1 MKNIEVEK
9 EEGKKGDSPVTQPTY
24 TDSIRVTAD
33 ETEIAVTWM
42 IVGSEQG
49 GGEARGAERTWRD
62 SPEAQYPDQDTTPAP
77 HTDTDLEPT
86 PVTVE
91 ETADTR
97 AARIAD
103 LVREAQLAIT
113 PSDVLKSVV
122 HFTNTS
128 CYQYE
133 AGEL

>member
-1 MKNIEVEK
+1 
-9 EEGKKGDSPVTQPTY
+9 VTQPTY
-24 TDSIRVTAD
+24 TDSIRVAAD
-33 ETEIAVTWM
+33 ETEIALTWKV
-42 IVGSEQG
+42 VGSEQG
-49 GGEARGAERTWRD
+49 ADEERGAARTWRD
-62 SPEAQYPDQDTTPAP
+62 SPEAQYPDQDTAPTPTP
-77 HTDTDLEPT
+77 HTVTDLEPT
-86 PVTVE
+86 TVTVE
-91 ETADTR
+91 ETPETR
-97 AARIAD
+97 GARIAD